1 MVCEGRVLGWAGLG
15 WAGASG
21 LGERCVGRAGSAS
34 GPALLSRCE
43 GVGCAWS
50 EVAEADTELS

>member
-1 MVCEGRVLGWAGLG
+1 MWCVRVGS

-34 GPALLSRCE
+34 GSASGSALLSRCE

>member
-1 MVCEGRVLGWAGLG
+1 MWCVRVGSWVGLG

-34 GPALLSRCE
+34 GAALLSRCE